1 MNRPVTRKE
10 LRVKFPGFTNIMID
24 LQFDKNPYLVQRE
37 YNLYYT
43 MDFYTYDDED
53 INKLTKII
61 NASLDQNRGFSSEN
75 ILYDD
80 VDAEMKE
87 FLVRNK
93 MTSPMHLFYFC
104 SKKLRDK
111 YMFRHPNIGRYGIV
125 EVLSM
130 SNIGALSL
138 K

>member
-1 MNRPVTRKE
+1 MMYYPDDYEYHRDYLIRKGSKSKIENIADRIRRYICEMNRPVTRKE

-61 NASLDQNRGFSSEN
+61 NASLDQNRGFSSE
-75 ILYDD
+75 IFFMMML
-80 VDAEMKE
+80 MQK
-87 FLVRNK
+87 
-93 MTSPMHLFYFC
+93 
-104 SKKLRDK
+104 
-111 YMFRHPNIGRYGIV
+111 
-125 EVLSM
+125 
-130 SNIGALSL
+130 
-138 K
+138 